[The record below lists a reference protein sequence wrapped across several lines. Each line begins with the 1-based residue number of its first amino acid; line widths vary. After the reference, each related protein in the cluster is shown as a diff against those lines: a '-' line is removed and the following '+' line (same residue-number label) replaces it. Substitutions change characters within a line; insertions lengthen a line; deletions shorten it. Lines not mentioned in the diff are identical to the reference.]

1 MNGKHWTVIAAA
13 LSALA
18 LQIGG
23 LHNWHDA
30 LTPAFVSGAVLAIG
44 TAISGMFVQPPNQ
57 DAKTENVVP
66 MPRP

>member
-1 MNGKHWTVIAAA
+1 MTGTHWTIIAAA

-44 TAISGMFVQPPNQ
+44 TTIAGIKADPPQ
-57 DAKTENVVP
+57 SKDSSVP